1 MTRYDRAEIAEFVE
15 RWIEANAEC
24 ERNKDWTP
32 LADFYA
38 EDATYGWNYGTKDDF
53 MAVGRDEIRDIALGQ
68 EMAGLDGWEYP
79 YVRTIIDPETGDV
92 LCLWKQTARDT
103 VDPQTGAPYE
113 VHGLGGSWF
122 LYNGRQQW
130 AWQRDFFDFG
140 NVVDLFMRMYEAD
153 ALTDS
158 MKKRFEG
165 AGGKP
170 AGWYRIED
178 SPAPLW
184 PVSSPDEV

>member
-1 MTRYDRAEIAEFVE
+1 MTAYPRAEMEEMVE
-15 RWIEANAEC
+15 RWLQVNRDAEAAGNWEAMSLMY
-24 ERNKDWTP
+24 K
-32 LADFYA
+32 
-38 EDATYGWNYGTKDDF
+38 EDATYGWNYGSKENF

-79 YVRTIIDPETGDV
+79 YIRTIIDPETGDV
-92 LCLWKQTARDT
+92 LCLWKQIARDT
-103 VDPQTGAPYE
+103 TDPKTGKPYE

-122 LYNGRQQW
+122 LYNGNRQW
-130 AWQRDFFDFG
+130 AWHRDFFDFG

-153 ALTDS
+153 ALTPS
-158 MKKRFEG
+158 MKARFEG

-170 AGWYRIED
+170 QGWYRIED

>member
-1 MTRYDRAEIAEFVE
+1 QKWVD
-15 RWIEANAEC
+15 ANAEC

-32 LADFYA
+32 LADFFT

-53 MAVGRDEIRDIALGQ
+53 MAVGRDELRDLAFGQ
-68 EMAGLDGWEYP
+68 EMAGLGGWQYP
-79 YVRTIIDPETGDV
+79 YIRTIIDPETGDV
-92 LCLWKQTARDT
+92 LCLWKQIARDT
-103 VDPQTGAPYE
+103 VDPRTGRPYE

-122 LYNGRQQW
+122 LYNGNQQW

-153 ALTDS
+153 ALTPS
-158 MKKRFEG
+158 MKARFEA

-178 SPAPLW
+178 SPATLW
-184 PVSSPDEV
+184 PVTGPTEV